1 MTSDLQ
7 LAAEFAARA
16 ASEQQ
21 ADTSGGDSPK
31 VSALGALAGAQRVQ
45 VSLPSSPSPP
55 CPVHGAGSA
64 PEPPYGLREGVRRL
78 ASQLSLV
85 HSHQTAVL
93 KSVCRGGDKFQNQT

>member
-31 VSALGALAGAQRVQ
+31 VSALGALAGARRVQ
-45 VSLPSSPSPP
+45 VSLLSSPSPP
-55 CPVHGAGSA
+55 CLVCGAGSA
-64 PEPPYGLREGVRRL
+64 PEPPYSFREGVRLL
-78 ASQLSLV
+78 ASQLSLT
-85 HSHQTAVL
+85 SFP
-93 KSVCRGGDKFQNQT
+93 SDSCP